1 MRVVKEVTLGE
12 IRVSI
17 FSWNSKYIFK
27 YELGPMEQTFKVSE
41 TDILKRPSWKAFWKG
56 SFWRKSNYDLKK
68 WGNRFLGGY
77 SKLKS
82 TVNSVEARNKSQEIR
97 LDRF

>member
-41 TDILKRPSWKAFWKG
+41 TDILEESELDGFLEG
-56 SFWRKSNYDLKK
+56 EFLEEVQL
-68 WGNRFLGGY
+68 RFQEMGESLLRRLG
-77 SKLKS
+77 
-82 TVNSVEARNKSQEIR
+82 
-97 LDRF
+97 

>member
-41 TDILKRPSWKAFWKG
+41 TDILEESELEGFLEGEFLEEVQLRFKEMGESLL
-56 SFWRKSNYDLKK
+56 RK
-68 WGNRFLGGY
+68 LG
-77 SKLKS
+77 
-82 TVNSVEARNKSQEIR
+82 
-97 LDRF
+97 

>member
-41 TDILKRPSWKAFWKG
+41 TEILEESELDGFLEGNFLEEVKQRFKEMGESLL
-56 SFWRKSNYDLKK
+56 RKL
-68 WGNRFLGGY
+68 R
-77 SKLKS
+77 
-82 TVNSVEARNKSQEIR
+82 
-97 LDRF
+97 

>member
-1 MRVVKEVTLGE
+1 MRVVREETRGE

-41 TDILKRPSWKAFWKG
+41 TDILEESE
-56 SFWRKSNYDLKK
+56 LE
-68 WGNRFLGGY
+68 RFLDGEFLEEVKQRFEEMGE
-77 SKLKS
+77 SLL
-82 TVNSVEARNKSQEIR
+82 RR
-97 LDRF
+97 LV

>member
-41 TDILKRPSWKAFWKG
+41 TDILEESELEGFLEGDFLEEVNQRFQEMGESLL
-56 SFWRKSNYDLKK
+56 RK
-68 WGNRFLGGY
+68 LG
-77 SKLKS
+77 
-82 TVNSVEARNKSQEIR
+82 
-97 LDRF
+97 

>member
-1 MRVVKEVTLGE
+1 MRVVKEVTLRE

-41 TDILKRPSWKAFWKG
+41 TDILEETELDDFLEGEFLEEVQERFKEMGESLL
-56 SFWRKSNYDLKK
+56 RKL
-68 WGNRFLGGY
+68 R
-77 SKLKS
+77 
-82 TVNSVEARNKSQEIR
+82 
-97 LDRF
+97 

>member
-41 TDILKRPSWKAFWKG
+41 TDILEESELE
-56 SFWRKSNYDLKK
+56 SFLEGEFLEEVKQRFEEMGESLLRKI
-68 WGNRFLGGY
+68 G
-77 SKLKS
+77 
-82 TVNSVEARNKSQEIR
+82 
-97 LDRF
+97 

>member
-41 TDILKRPSWKAFWKG
+41 TDILEESELDGFLEGEFLEEVQLRFKEMGESLL
-56 SFWRKSNYDLKK
+56 RKL
-68 WGNRFLGGY
+68 R
-77 SKLKS
+77 
-82 TVNSVEARNKSQEIR
+82 
-97 LDRF
+97 

>member
-1 MRVVKEVTLGE
+1 MRVVKEIVRDE

-41 TDILKRPSWKAFWKG
+41 TEILEESELEGFLEGEFLEEVKQRFKEMGQSLL
-56 SFWRKSNYDLKK
+56 RKLE
-68 WGNRFLGGY
+68 
-77 SKLKS
+77 
-82 TVNSVEARNKSQEIR
+82 NS
-97 LDRF
+97 

>member
-1 MRVVKEVTLGE
+1 MRVVREETRGE

-41 TDILKRPSWKAFWKG
+41 VEILEESELESFLEGNFIEEVKRRFEEMGESLL
-56 SFWRKSNYDLKK
+56 RK
-68 WGNRFLGGY
+68 LG
-77 SKLKS
+77 
-82 TVNSVEARNKSQEIR
+82 
-97 LDRF
+97 

>member
-41 TDILKRPSWKAFWKG
+41 TDILEETELDDFLEGEFLEEVQERFKEMGESLL
-56 SFWRKSNYDLKK
+56 RKL
-68 WGNRFLGGY
+68 R
-77 SKLKS
+77 
-82 TVNSVEARNKSQEIR
+82 
-97 LDRF
+97 

>member
-1 MRVVKEVTLGE
+1 MRVIKEVTRGE

-41 TDILKRPSWKAFWKG
+41 TDILEESELE
-56 SFWRKSNYDLKK
+56 SFLDGEFLEEVKH
-68 WGNRFLGGY
+68 RFEEMGESLLRRIG
-77 SKLKS
+77 
-82 TVNSVEARNKSQEIR
+82 
-97 LDRF
+97 

>member
-1 MRVVKEVTLGE
+1 MRVIKEMTKGE

-41 TDILKRPSWKAFWKG
+41 TDILEESELE
-56 SFWRKSNYDLKK
+56 SFLDGEFLEEVKHRFEEMGAALLRKI
-68 WGNRFLGGY
+68 G
-77 SKLKS
+77 
-82 TVNSVEARNKSQEIR
+82 
-97 LDRF
+97 

>member
-1 MRVVKEVTLGE
+1 MRVIKEVILGE

-41 TDILKRPSWKAFWKG
+41 TDILEESELEGFLEGEFLEEVKQRFEEMGASLL
-56 SFWRKSNYDLKK
+56 RK
-68 WGNRFLGGY
+68 LG
-77 SKLKS
+77 
-82 TVNSVEARNKSQEIR
+82 
-97 LDRF
+97 

>member
-1 MRVVKEVTLGE
+1 MRVIKEVTLGE

-41 TDILKRPSWKAFWKG
+41 TDILEESELEGFLEGEFLEEVKLRFEEMGASL
-56 SFWRKSNYDLKK
+56 LKK
-68 WGNRFLGGY
+68 IG
-77 SKLKS
+77 
-82 TVNSVEARNKSQEIR
+82 
-97 LDRF
+97 

>member
-41 TDILKRPSWKAFWKG
+41 TDILEES
-56 SFWRKSNYDLKK
+56 
-68 WGNRFLGGY
+68 
-77 SKLKS
+77 
-82 TVNSVEARNKSQEIR
+82 E
-97 LDRF
+97 

>member
-41 TDILKRPSWKAFWKG
+41 TEILEESELDGFLEGDFLEEVQERFKEMGESLL
-56 SFWRKSNYDLKK
+56 RKL
-68 WGNRFLGGY
+68 R
-77 SKLKS
+77 
-82 TVNSVEARNKSQEIR
+82 
-97 LDRF
+97 

>member
-12 IRVSI
+12 IRVSV

-41 TDILKRPSWKAFWKG
+41 TDILEESELDGFLEGEFLEEVRQRFIEMGESLL
-56 SFWRKSNYDLKK
+56 RK
-68 WGNRFLGGY
+68 LG
-77 SKLKS
+77 
-82 TVNSVEARNKSQEIR
+82 
-97 LDRF
+97 

>member
-1 MRVVKEVTLGE
+1 MRVVKEVTRGE

-41 TDILKRPSWKAFWKG
+41 TDILEESELE
-56 SFWRKSNYDLKK
+56 SFLDGEFLEEVKQ
-68 WGNRFLGGY
+68 RFEEMGAAL
-77 SKLKS
+77 L
-82 TVNSVEARNKSQEIR
+82 RR
-97 LDRF
+97 LQ

>member
-41 TDILKRPSWKAFWKG
+41 TDILEESELDGFLEG
-56 SFWRKSNYDLKK
+56 EFLEEVNQ
-68 WGNRFLGGY
+68 RFKEMGESLLRRLG
-77 SKLKS
+77 
-82 TVNSVEARNKSQEIR
+82 
-97 LDRF
+97 

>member
-41 TDILKRPSWKAFWKG
+41 TDILEESELDGFLEGEFLEEVNQRFQEMGESLL
-56 SFWRKSNYDLKK
+56 RK
-68 WGNRFLGGY
+68 LG
-77 SKLKS
+77 
-82 TVNSVEARNKSQEIR
+82 
-97 LDRF
+97 

>member
-12 IRVSI
+12 VRVSI

-41 TDILKRPSWKAFWKG
+41 TDILEDSELDGFLEG
-56 SFWRKSNYDLKK
+56 EFLEEVQL
-68 WGNRFLGGY
+68 RFKEMGESLLRRLG
-77 SKLKS
+77 
-82 TVNSVEARNKSQEIR
+82 
-97 LDRF
+97 

>member
-17 FSWNSKYIFK
+17 FSWNSKYIFN

-41 TDILKRPSWKAFWKG
+41 TEIFEESDLDGFLEAEFLEEVQQRFKEMGASLL
-56 SFWRKSNYDLKK
+56 RK
-68 WGNRFLGGY
+68 LG
-77 SKLKS
+77 
-82 TVNSVEARNKSQEIR
+82 
-97 LDRF
+97 

>member
-27 YELGPMEQTFKVSE
+27 YELGPMELTCKVSE
-41 TDILKRPSWKAFWKG
+41 KYILEESELAGFLEG
-56 SFWRKSNYDLKK
+56 EFLEEVNQ
-68 WGNRFLGGY
+68 RFQEMGESLLRRLG
-77 SKLKS
+77 
-82 TVNSVEARNKSQEIR
+82 
-97 LDRF
+97 

>member
-1 MRVVKEVTLGE
+1 MRVIKEVTRGE

-41 TDILKRPSWKAFWKG
+41 TDILEESE
-56 SFWRKSNYDLKK
+56 L
-68 WGNRFLGGY
+68 
-77 SKLKS
+77 
-82 TVNSVEARNKSQEIR
+82 
-97 LDRF
+97 

>member
-1 MRVVKEVTLGE
+1 MKVVKEVTRGD

-41 TDILKRPSWKAFWKG
+41 TDILEEAELDGFLEGEFLEEVNQRFKEMGASLL
-56 SFWRKSNYDLKK
+56 RKI
-68 WGNRFLGGY
+68 G
-77 SKLKS
+77 
-82 TVNSVEARNKSQEIR
+82 
-97 LDRF
+97 

>member
-41 TDILKRPSWKAFWKG
+41 TDILEESELAGFLEG
-56 SFWRKSNYDLKK
+56 DFLEEVQQ
-68 WGNRFLGGY
+68 RFKEMGESLLRRLG
-77 SKLKS
+77 
-82 TVNSVEARNKSQEIR
+82 
-97 LDRF
+97 

>member
-1 MRVVKEVTLGE
+1 MRVVKEVTRGE

-41 TDILKRPSWKAFWKG
+41 TDILEEAELEDFLEGEFLEEVQR
-56 SFWRKSNYDLKK
+56 
-68 WGNRFLGGY
+68 RFEEMGESLLRRLG
-77 SKLKS
+77 
-82 TVNSVEARNKSQEIR
+82 
-97 LDRF
+97 